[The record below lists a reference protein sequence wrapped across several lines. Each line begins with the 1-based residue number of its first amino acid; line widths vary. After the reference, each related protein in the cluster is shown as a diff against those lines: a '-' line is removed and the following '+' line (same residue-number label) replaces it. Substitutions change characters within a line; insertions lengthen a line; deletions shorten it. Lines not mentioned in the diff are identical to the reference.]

1 MSTTL
6 VIGLP
11 GTGKTTYV
19 KEHRGNALVYD
30 LDYIKA
36 ALTYSDVHS
45 HDDIAAR
52 KVADSFLAFFATYA
66 PLYDGRNLYIIR
78 TAPKLEEFAALKPD
92 KLVVMTKEYDIS
104 GRGDYHDDVDKELY
118 NARITACIKW
128 CDKNGVD
135 VEFKE

>member
-36 ALTYSDVHS
+36 ADKVLKKIPHICEMDIGHTTPYMTLINGALIDVRYRQGKGS
-45 HDDIAAR
+45 IA
-52 KVADSFLAFFATYA
+52 F
-66 PLYDGRNLYIIR
+66 
-78 TAPKLEEFAALKPD
+78 KLK
-92 KLVVMTKEYDIS
+92 
-104 GRGDYHDDVDKELY
+104 
-118 NARITACIKW
+118 
-128 CDKNGVD
+128 
-135 VEFKE
+135 